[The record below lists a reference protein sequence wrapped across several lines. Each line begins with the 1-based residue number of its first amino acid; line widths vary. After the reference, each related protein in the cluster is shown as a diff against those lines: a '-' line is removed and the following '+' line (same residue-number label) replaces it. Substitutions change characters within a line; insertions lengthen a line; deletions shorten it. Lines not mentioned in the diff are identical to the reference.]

1 MLSMLEIRATA
12 RVLSRLAL
20 LGVLC
25 MTLVWGVLALHDAT
39 LHYANWETDARLL
52 NMPSNATRDYVLLG
66 SSHAYLLSRFRD
78 NAALTESILGG
89 SVENLAM
96 PSGGGLRPAR
106 LYLEEF
112 LSRGNQT
119 KHVIY
124 FLDPFV
130 FYSPGPNDQHKF
142 VYFEPLQARFL
153 VHLLADGY
161 PPRQIFAYVRS
172 KLSYGWFFQKAEPLI
187 AHTGTVDEASRTPE
201 RIALRMDSLYMDGL
215 QDAYFQ
221 RYATE
226 LERIM
231 ALCESRDIPLDL
243 VSMPTLLGPE
253 SGDARMQAWL
263 TAMQAKHRFRFVS
276 FVDAMP
282 DGKWFYNLD
291 HLNTTGVEHFLRT
304 VLLPWMQAKKE

>member
-1 MLSMLEIRATA
+1 MLSMLEIRAAA

-25 MTLVWGVLALHDAT
+25 TSLIWGVLAAHDAT
-39 LHYANWETDARLL
+39 LHFANWETDARLL

-96 PSGGGLRPAR
+96 PSGGGIRPAR

-112 LSRGNQT
+112 LARGNQT

-153 VHLLADGY
+153 LRLIGDGY
-161 PPRQIFAYVRS
+161 PPRQIFAYGRS

-187 AHTGTVDEASRTPE
+187 AHTGTVDEASRTPD

-215 QDAYFQ
+215 REAYFL

-231 ALCESRDIPLDL
+231 TLCESRDIPLDL
-243 VSMPTLLGPE
+243 VTMPTLLGPE
-253 SGDARMQAWL
+253 PGDARMREWL
-263 TAMQAKHRFRFVS
+263 TTMAATHLFRSVS
-276 FVDAMP
+276 FVDAMR
-282 DGKWFYNLD
+282 DGQWFYNLD
-291 HLNTTGVEHFLRT
+291 HLNTAGVEYFLRT
-304 VLLPWMQAKKE
+304 LLEPWLEAKPF